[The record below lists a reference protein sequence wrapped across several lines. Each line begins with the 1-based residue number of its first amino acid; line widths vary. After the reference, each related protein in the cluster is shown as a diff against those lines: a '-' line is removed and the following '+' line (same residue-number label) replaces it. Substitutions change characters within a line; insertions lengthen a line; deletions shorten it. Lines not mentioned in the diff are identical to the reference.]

1 MSKLYVF
8 GIGGTGSRVI
18 KSLVMLL
25 ASGVKLDS
33 KYSQVIPILI
43 DPDTGNGDLNRT
55 KEILALYQQI
65 RNEVEEPNDFFGQKV
80 GTINEIATNSTSTS
94 PNFFQFKLS
103 EVDDSKFGEYIG
115 YDSLSSDYSKFQDDK
130 SFVKLFYSGANLDSG
145 LEVGFK
151 GNPNMGSIVLNQFTE
166 SQDFKNFL
174 TTFQQGDEIFIINSI
189 FGGTGAAGFPL
200 LLKVLRSSESVLIR
214 QCKIGGLTLLPY
226 FALAEKGEINSE
238 TFAEKAKA
246 ALEYYNRT
254 IINGNEID
262 YLYFLGNKSS
272 INIEEYSVGGVEQK
286 NNAHFLEMAGSLAI
300 IDFGLADSN
309 ARTGKTIVKEFGIEK
324 DTDVIDFSSLN
335 VNNLKQID
343 KPLVKFKLFTNYLN
357 LGLNKALNVSRW
369 TLSNIKGV
377 SNNQQSLT
385 DQNYFNSPK
394 YNTQIISFNNFFD
407 EWLQEMDKN
416 TPSFSPFNEE
426 VQLSNAME
434 FVKDRKPK
442 GNLNFTKIDQENSKN
457 VADPKYRSDKK
468 VHTALIKL
476 FGTATE
482 KVVLSSDIV
491 NK

>member
-25 ASGVKLDS
+25 ASGVKLDA

-43 DPDTGNGDLNRT
+43 DPDTANGDLNRT

-65 RNEVEEPNDFFGQKV
+65 RNEVEEPNDFFGQQL
-80 GTINEIATNSTSTS
+80 GTINEIATNSTAIS
-94 PNFFQFKLS
+94 PNFFQFKLNG
-103 EVDDSKFGEYIG
+103 VDDSKFGEHIG
-115 YDSLSSDYSKFQDDK
+115 FDSLSSDFNNFQDDK
-130 SFVKLFYSGANLDSG
+130 SFVKLFYSGANLNSSLD
-145 LEVGFK
+145 VGFK

-214 QCKIGGLTLLPY
+214 QSKIGGLTLLPY
-226 FALAEKGEINSE
+226 FSLAEKGEINSE
-238 TFAEKAKA
+238 TFSEKAKA

-272 INIEEYSVGGVEQK
+272 INIEEYSIGGVDQK
-286 NNAHFLEMAGSLAI
+286 NKAHFLEMAGSLAI
-300 IDFGLADSN
+300 IDFGLTSTN
-309 ARTGKTIVKEFGIEK
+309 ARAGATIVKEFGIEK
-324 DTDVIDFSSLN
+324 DIEEIDFSALN
-335 VNNLKQID
+335 VNNLKLID
-343 KPLVKFKLFTNYLN
+343 KPLVKFKLFSNYLK
-357 LGLNKALNVSRW
+357 LGLDNALNVSRW
-369 TLSNIKGV
+369 TLSNIKWVTG
-377 SNNQQSLT
+377 NQQSLT
-385 DQNYFNSPK
+385 DQNYFNSSS
-394 YNTQIISFNNFFD
+394 YSTQIKTFTGFFD
-407 EWLQEMDKN
+407 EWLQEMKLN
-416 TPSFSPFNEE
+416 KPSFSPFNEVE
-426 VQLSNAME
+426 LSNAME
-434 FVKDRKPK
+434 FVKDRQPK

-457 VADPKYRSDKK
+457 VADPRFRSYKK

-476 FGTATE
+476 FGAATE
-482 KVVLSSDIV
+482 KVVSDSDIV

>member
-33 KYSQVIPILI
+33 KYSQIIPILI
-43 DPDTGNGDLNRT
+43 DPDTANGDLNRT

-65 RNEVEEPNDFFGQKV
+65 RNQVDEPNDFFSQQV
-80 GTINEIATNSTSTS
+80 GTINEIATNSPAVS
-94 PNFFQFKLS
+94 PNFFQFKLN

-115 YDSLSSDYSKFQDDK
+115 YDSLSSDFNNFQDDK
-130 SFVKLFYSGANLDSG
+130 SFVKLFYSGANLGSG

-200 LLKVLRSSESVLIR
+200 LLKVLRSSNDERIEH
-214 QCKIGGLTLLPY
+214 CKIGGLTLLPY
-226 FALAEKGEINSE
+226 FDLKNKGAINAE
-238 TFAEKAKA
+238 TFAEKSKA

-254 IINGNEID
+254 IINGDEID
-262 YLYFLGNKSS
+262 FLYFLGNKSS
-272 INIEEYSVGGVEQK
+272 INMMDYSEGGVDQR
-286 NNAHFLEMAGSLAI
+286 NNAHFLELAGSLAI
-300 IDFGLADSN
+300 IDFGHSN
-309 ARTGKTIVKEFGIEK
+309 SNGRSNKTIVKEFGIEK
-324 DTDVIDFSSLN
+324 DTDLIDFSVLN

-343 KPLVKFKLFTNYLN
+343 KPLVKFKLFSNYLN
-357 LGLNKALNVSRW
+357 LGLDKALNVSRW
-369 TLSNIKGV
+369 TKSNIKGV
-377 SNNQQSLT
+377 TKNQQSLT
-385 DQNYFNSPK
+385 DQNYFNSPG
-394 YNTQIISFNNFFD
+394 YNSQIKSFIGFFD
-407 EWLQEMDKN
+407 EWLQEMKQN
-416 TPSFSPFNEE
+416 NPSFSPFNEVE
-426 VQLSNAME
+426 LSNALE

-442 GNLNFTKIDQENSKN
+442 GKLNFTQIDQENSKN
-457 VADPKYRSDKK
+457 VADPQFRSDKK
-468 VHTALIKL
+468 AHTALIKL
-476 FGTATE
+476 FGAATE
-482 KVVLSSDIV
+482 KVVSNSEIV

>member
-43 DPDTGNGDLNRT
+43 DPDTSNGDLNRT

-65 RNEVEEPNDFFGQKV
+65 RNEVEEPNDFFGQQV
-80 GTINEIATNSTSTS
+80 GTINEIATNSASIS

-130 SFVKLFYSGANLDSG
+130 SFVKLFYSGANLDSS

-166 SQDFKNFL
+166 SQDFNNFL

-200 LLKVLRSSESVLIR
+200 LLKVLRSSESILIR

-226 FALAEKGEINSE
+226 FALTDKGEINSE

-272 INIEEYSVGGVEQK
+272 VNLEEYSIGGVFQK
-286 NNAHFLEMAGSLAI
+286 NKAHFLEMAGSLAI
-300 IDFGLADSN
+300 IDFGQVDSEACN
-309 ARTGKTIVKEFGIEK
+309 GSTVVKEFGIEN
-324 DTDVIDFSSLN
+324 DTDEIDFSDLN

-343 KPLVKFKLFTNYLN
+343 KPLVKFKLFSNYLS

-369 TLSNIKGV
+369 TLSNIKWV
-377 SNNQQSLT
+377 TDNQQSLT
-385 DQNYFNSPK
+385 DQNYFNSPG
-394 YNTQIISFNNFFD
+394 YNTQIKSFMDHFDGWLSEMKQNN
-407 EWLQEMDKN
+407 
-416 TPSFSPFNEE
+416 PSFSPFHE
-426 VQLSNAME
+426 VELSNAMK
-434 FVKDRKPK
+434 FVKDRNPK
-442 GNLNFTKIDQENSKN
+442 GSLNFIKIDQENSKN
-457 VADPKYRSDKK
+457 VADPKFRSDKK
-468 VHTALIKL
+468 VHTALVKL
-476 FGTATE
+476 FGVATE
-482 KVVLSSDIV
+482 KAVSSSDIV

>member
-18 KSLVMLL
+18 KSLVMLF
-25 ASGVKLDS
+25 ASGVKLDA

-43 DPDTGNGDLNRT
+43 DPDTSNGDLNRT
-55 KEILALYQQI
+55 KKILALYQQI
-65 RNEVEEPNDFFGQKV
+65 RHEIEEPNDFFGQQV
-80 GTINEIATNSTSTS
+80 GTINEIASNSSAVS
-94 PNFFQFKLS
+94 PDFFQFKLN

-115 YDSLSSDYSKFQDDK
+115 YDSLSSDFNNFQDDK
-130 SFVKLFYSGANLDSG
+130 SFVKLFYSGANLNSG

-166 SQDFKNFL
+166 SKDFKNFL

-200 LLKVLRSSESVLIR
+200 LLKVLRSSDNVLIR

-262 YLYFLGNKSS
+262 FLYFLGNNSN
-272 INIEEYSVGGVEQK
+272 INLEDYSVGGVDQK

-309 ARTGKTIVKEFGIEK
+309 ARNGRTIVKEFGIEK
-324 DTDVIDFSSLN
+324 ETEEIDFSALN

-357 LGLNKALNVSRW
+357 LGLDNALNVSRW
-369 TLSNIKGV
+369 TLSNIRWV
-377 SNNQQSLT
+377 ANNQQSLT
-385 DQNYFNSPK
+385 NENYFNSSK
-394 YNTQIISFNNFFD
+394 YQTQISSFIGFFD
-407 EWLQEMDKN
+407 EWLQEMKQN
-416 TPSFSPFNEE
+416 KPSFSPFNEVE
-426 VQLSNAME
+426 LSNAME

-442 GNLNFTKIDQENSKN
+442 GNLNFTKIDQENSRN
-457 VADPKYRSDKK
+457 VADPKFRSDKK

-476 FGTATE
+476 FGAATE
-482 KVVLSSDIV
+482 KVVSSSDIV

>member
-25 ASGVKLDS
+25 ASGVKLDA

-43 DPDTGNGDLNRT
+43 DPDTANGDLNRT

-65 RNEVEEPNDFFGQKV
+65 RNQVDEPNDFFSQQV
-80 GTINEIATNSTSTS
+80 GTINEIATNSPAVS
-94 PNFFQFKLS
+94 PNFFQFKLN

-115 YDSLSSDYSKFQDDK
+115 YDSLSSDYNNFQDDK
-130 SFVKLFYSGANLDSG
+130 SFVKLFYSGANLNSG
-145 LEVGFK
+145 LEIGFK

-214 QCKIGGLTLLPY
+214 QSKIGGLTLLPY

-272 INIEEYSVGGVEQK
+272 INIEEYSIGGIDQK
-286 NNAHFLEMAGSLAI
+286 NKAHFLEMAGSLAI
-300 IDFGLADSN
+300 IDFGLTSTD
-309 ARTGKTIVKEFGIEK
+309 ARVGSTIVKEFGIEK
-324 DTDVIDFSSLN
+324 DTEEIDFSALN
-335 VNNLKQID
+335 VSNLKQID
-343 KPLVKFKLFTNYLN
+343 KPLVKFKLFSNYLK
-357 LGLNKALNVSRW
+357 LGLDNALNVSRW
-369 TLSNIKGV
+369 TLSNIKWVGD
-377 SNNQQSLT
+377 NQQSLT
-385 DQNYFNSPK
+385 DKNYFNSSS
-394 YNTQIISFNNFFD
+394 YLTQIKSFTGLFD
-407 EWLQEMDKN
+407 EWLQEMKQN
-416 TPSFSPFNEE
+416 KPSFSPFNEVE
-426 VQLSNAME
+426 LSNAME
-434 FVKDRKPK
+434 FVKDRQPK

-457 VADPKYRSDKK
+457 VANPKFRSDKK

-476 FGTATE
+476 FGAATE
-482 KVVLSSDIV
+482 KVVSDSDIL